1 MGFLFPEFLFALSL
15 IAIPV
20 IIHLFNFRKFKK
32 VYFSNV
38 NFLKEVQIQTSTSQK
53 LKERLILACRILA
66 IIFLVLAFAQPYF
79 RNQSSANTYQKSVV
93 SFYLDNSYSM
103 EAVNKNGT
111 LLDEGKRKIKD
122 LLSAYQL
129 NDKFQLLT
137 NNFDGKAQRLLSK
150 EELLDAL
157 NDVKIAP
164 WVRDYQS
171 IVKQQEELLLKEQ
184 NSNRISYLI
193 SDFQQQQNFKTP
205 IVKDSLLQI
214 NLVPLLAN
222 NLPNVS
228 VDSVYF
234 LSPIHKA
241 KQSESLVV
249 KLSNHSDKAVEN
261 IPVKLT
267 INKVQKAISSV
278 SIKPNTFS
286 LDTLRFSDLAG
297 NWQQAV
303 VSIKDY
309 PITFD
314 DELNFVFELQ
324 SKLSVLAIYQDAP
337 LKNIALAYQ
346 TDTFFDFNAVNQS
359 QINYSALAT
368 KQLIILENL
377 QQVPEGLG
385 QQLKQYVQKGGS
397 LMVFM
402 PLNADLES
410 YKNFLQ
416 NLGTDVPL
424 TLQQE
429 AINVGSLNLTH
440 PVFADVFDGTPK
452 NMDLPIAKSYFKS
465 SNFSKTTKQ
474 VLINA
479 GNQHLFN
486 AYKINK
492 GKVYVSFLP
501 LESEASNFA
510 QHALF
515 LPILFKTALLA
526 SNFSTL
532 FYTIGN
538 PENVSIKNRVLS
550 EKDVL
555 HVKGNGFDIIPSYQ
569 QNASV
574 SSIYFADQLYKPGF
588 YQVFFK
594 DSVQQVFALNE
605 DRKESDLNFYDNTDL
620 EKLFQLS
627 SAQIIKAK
635 EKITTQQIK
644 EVNLGSSLWK
654 LCLILTLVFLAAEV
668 LLIRFYKN
676 QHIKSKTI
684 TY

>member
-1 MGFLFPEFLFALSL
+1 MRFLFPEFLYALSL
-15 IAIPV
+15 VAIPV

-38 NFLKEVQIQTSTSQK
+38 NFLKEVQIQTSSSQK
-53 LKERLILACRILA
+53 LKELLILACRILA

-79 RNQSSANTYQKSVV
+79 QKESAVNAYQKSVV

-122 LLSAYQL
+122 LVAAYQL
-129 NDKFQLLT
+129 NDRFQLLT
-137 NNFDGKAQRLLSK
+137 NNFDGKAQRLLTK

-164 WVRDYQS
+164 YVRDFQA
-171 IVKQQEELLLKEQ
+171 IINQQEAVLLKQQ
-184 NSNRISYLI
+184 NSNRQAYLI

-205 IVKDSLLQI
+205 ITKDSTLQL

-222 NLPNVS
+222 NLPNIS

-249 KLSNHSDKAVEN
+249 KLSNHSAKAVEN
-261 IPVKLT
+261 IPLKLN
-267 INKVQKAISSV
+267 INKVQKAIASV
-278 SIKPNTFS
+278 SIKPNSYS
-286 LDTLRFSDLAG
+286 LDTLRFSDLSG
-297 NWQQAV
+297 TWQQAV
-303 VSIKDY
+303 LSIKDY

-324 SKLSVLAIYQDAP
+324 KQLSVLAIYQDEP
-337 LKNIALAYQ
+337 LKNIEFAYQ
-346 TDTFFDFNAVNQS
+346 TDAFFDFSAVNQS
-359 QINYSALAT
+359 QINYGALAT
-368 KQLIILENL
+368 KQALILENL
-377 QQVPEGLG
+377 KEIPGGLA

-397 LMVFM
+397 LSVFI

-410 YKNFLQ
+410 YKKFLQ

-424 TLQQE
+424 ALQKE
-429 AINVGSLNLTH
+429 ILNVSKLNLQH
-440 PVFADVFDGTPK
+440 PIFTDVFEGSPK
-452 NMDLPIAKSYFKS
+452 NIDLPIAKSYFKS

-474 VLINA
+474 VLMFG
-479 GNQHLFN
+479 GNQGLFN
-486 AYKINK
+486 NYQIGN
-492 GKVYVSFLP
+492 GKVYISFLP
-501 LESEASNFA
+501 LETEASNFV

-526 SNFSTL
+526 SNFNTL
-532 FYTIGN
+532 FYTIGGLQ
-538 PENVSIKNRVLS
+538 NVNLKNVILS
-550 EKDVL
+550 DKEVL

-569 QNASV
+569 QSAAV
-574 SSIYFADQLYKPGF
+574 SSIYFADQLNKPGF
-588 YQVFFK
+588 YNVFLK
-594 DSVQQVFALNE
+594 DSLQHVFALNE
-605 DRKESDLNFYDNTDL
+605 DRKESDLNFYNLTDL
-620 EKLFQLS
+620 ENIFQLS
-627 SAQIIKAK
+627 GNQIIESK

-644 EVNLGSSLWK
+644 EVNLGWSLWK

-668 LLIRFYKN
+668 LLIRFFKN
-676 QHIKSKTI
+676 QYVKSKTI
-684 TY
+684 KY